1 MLRTMPKAIS
11 MSVLVLLA
19 LAASTSSALAADVTG
34 KWKGPMEG
42 TGADVALE
50 LKSDGAMITGTM
62 SDSEGKPRPIV
73 KGSLDGAKISLT
85 VASEYQGN
93 PITLLVTG
101 TVSGDTMNL
110 KIQTEDGAWGTDAVV
125 KRSS

>member
-1 MLRTMPKAIS
+1 MLRALSI
-11 MSVLVLLA
+11 SVLFLLA
-19 LAASTSSALAADVTG
+19 VVSALAAGVTG

-42 TGADVALE
+42 TGADVVLD
-50 LKSDGAMITGTM
+50 LKSDGAVVTGTM
-62 SDSEGKPRPIV
+62 SDSEGKPRPV
-73 KGSLDGAKISLT
+73 TKGSLNGDKISLT

-125 KRSS
+125 KRTP

>member
-1 MLRTMPKAIS
+1 MFRAIS
-11 MSVLVLLA
+11 ISVLLILA
-19 LAASTSSALAADVTG
+19 LVSSVLAADVTG
-34 KWKGPMEG
+34 KWKRPMEG
-42 TGADVALE
+42 TGADVVLD
-50 LKSDGAMITGTM
+50 LKAAGATVTGTM
-62 SDSEGKPRPIV
+62 SDSEGKPRPIT
-73 KGSLDGAKISLT
+73 KGSIDGDKISLT

-101 TVSGDTMNL
+101 TVSGDTINL

>member
-1 MLRTMPKAIS
+1 MFRAASI
-11 MSVLVLLA
+11 SVLMLLA
-19 LAASTSSALAADVTG
+19 LLASAPRALAADVTG

-42 TGADVALE
+42 TGADVVLD
-50 LKSDGAMITGTM
+50 LKTDGASVTGTV
-62 SDSEGKPRPIV
+62 SDSEGKPRPIT
-73 KGSLDGAKISLT
+73 KGSLDGDKIALT

-110 KIQTEDGAWGTDAVV
+110 KIQTEDGAWGTGAVV

>member
-1 MLRTMPKAIS
+1 MFRATSI
-11 MSVLVLLA
+11 SVLLLLA
-19 LAASTSSALAADVTG
+19 LLSSAANALAADVTG

-42 TGADVALE
+42 SGADVVLD
-50 LKSDGAMITGTM
+50 LKTDGGSVTGTM
-62 SDSEGKPRPIV
+62 SDSEGKPRPIT
-73 KGSLDGAKISLT
+73 KGSLDGDKISLT

>member
-1 MLRTMPKAIS
+1 
-11 MSVLVLLA
+11 V
-19 LAASTSSALAADVTG
+19 SSALAADITG

-42 TGADVALE
+42 TGADVVLD
-50 LKSDGAMITGTM
+50 LKADGATVTGTV
-62 SDSEGKPRPIV
+62 SDSEGKPRPIT
-73 KGSLDGAKISLT
+73 KGTLDGDKISLT

-101 TVSGDTMNL
+101 AGSGETMNL
-110 KIQTEDGAWGTDAVV
+110 KIQTADGAWGTDAVV

>member
-1 MLRTMPKAIS
+1 MFRAIA
-11 MSVLVLLA
+11 MSAVMLLA
-19 LAASTSSALAADVTG
+19 LVLSVHAADVTG

-42 TGADVALE
+42 TGADVVLE
-50 LKSDGAMITGTM
+50 LKTAGGSVTGTM
-62 SDSEGKPRPIV
+62 SDSEGKPRPIT
-73 KGSLDGAKISLT
+73 KGSLEGDKISLT

-93 PITLLVTG
+93 PVTLLVTG
-101 TVSGDTMNL
+101 TVSGDTMNI

>member
-1 MLRTMPKAIS
+1 MIRASLS
-11 MSVLVLLA
+11 SVLFVMALLTS
-19 LAASTSSALAADVTG
+19 AANGLAADVTG

-42 TGADVALE
+42 TGADVVLD
-50 LKSDGAMITGTM
+50 LKTDGGSVTGTM
-62 SDSEGKPRPIV
+62 SDSEGKPRPIA
-73 KGSLDGAKISLT
+73 KGSLDGDKISLT

-125 KRSS
+125 KRGS

>member
-1 MLRTMPKAIS
+1 MMQTMRRAIS
-11 MSVLVLLA
+11 LCILLSLA
-19 LAASTSSALAADVTG
+19 LLSSALAADITG

-42 TGADVALE
+42 TGSDVVLE
-50 LKSDGAMITGTM
+50 LKTDGATVTGTM
-62 SDSEGKPRPIV
+62 SDSEGKPRPIT
-73 KGSLDGAKISLT
+73 KGSIDGEKISLT

-93 PITLLVTG
+93 PVTLLVTG

>member
-1 MLRTMPKAIS
+1 MLRAIS
-11 MSVLVLLA
+11 MSVLLVLALLA
-19 LAASTSSALAADVTG
+19 SAASALAADVTG

-42 TGADVALE
+42 TGGDVVLDLKADGVTV
-50 LKSDGAMITGTM
+50 TGTM
-62 SDSEGKPRPIV
+62 SDSEGKPRPIT
-73 KGSLDGAKISLT
+73 KGSLDGDKISFT
-85 VASEYQGN
+85 VASEWQGN

>member
-1 MLRTMPKAIS
+1 MLRALS
-11 MSVLVLLA
+11 LSVLFLLAVVIA
-19 LAASTSSALAADVTG
+19 LAAGVTG
-34 KWKGPMEG
+34 KWTGPMEG
-42 TGADVALE
+42 TGADVVLD
-50 LKSDGAMITGTM
+50 LKSDGTVVTGTM
-62 SDSEGKPRPIV
+62 SDSEGKPRPV
-73 KGSLDGAKISLT
+73 TKGSLDGGKISLT

-125 KRSS
+125 KRAP

>member
-1 MLRTMPKAIS
+1 MIRTMSRAIAIS
-11 MSVLVLLA
+11 VLLSLA
-19 LAASTSSALAADVTG
+19 LISCALAADVTG
-34 KWKGPMEG
+34 KWKGPLG
-42 TGADVALE
+42 DTGVDVVFD
-50 LKSDGAMITGTM
+50 LKIDGATVTGTM
-62 SDSEGKPRPIV
+62 SDSEGKPRPIT
-73 KGSLDGAKISLT
+73 KGSLDGDKISLT

-110 KIQTEDGAWGTDAVV
+110 KIQTDDGAWGTDAVV